1 LLGYTT
7 DQILNMGSELFR
19 TVVHPDDQSLFTEV
33 VLNLASNGPEK
44 VIETRCRIRHSNNPW
59 RWLLLRHVALQRK
72 EDGTPLQLLG
82 VAIDITSQIEAEE
95 KLIKSEENYRRIFEN
110 APIGIFHSTPEGKFL
125 DVNPQIA
132 RMLKYDS
139 PDDIIQV
146 VNERTIDDVLYVTP
160 ELRQKYFQEAAL
172 EGEWISH
179 ENWYVCKDGSLITGK
194 LLARVVKD
202 VPDKEPFVE
211 GFVQNISAQKKAEN
225 ELLASLH
232 EKEILLKEIHHRVKN
247 NLMLVSSLLD
257 LQMEKMTDPSIS
269 QLLNESQHRIRAI
282 ARLHEALY
290 RSEDLRSIHV
300 REYFED
306 LTNHLF
312 MTYGNKAEGVNLIVD
327 IEDITLDIDTAI
339 PSGLILN
346 ELLSNALKH
355 AFPPNFVQKKNAG
368 KVQYI
373 PQIQVRF
380 FRVGVN
386 YQLAIHDNGV
396 GFNIKQKLA
405 NSQTLGLQLVGLFAQ
420 QLGGEVHIDPNEKV
434 GIVVEFPDPQAKTQ
448 GDAK

>member
-1 LLGYTT
+1 
-7 DQILNMGSELFR
+7 
-19 TVVHPDDQSLFTEV
+19 
-33 VLNLASNGPEK
+33 
-44 VIETRCRIRHSNNPW
+44 
-59 RWLLLRHVALQRK
+59 
-72 EDGTPLQLLG
+72 
-82 VAIDITSQIEAEE
+82 
-95 KLIKSEENYRRIFEN
+95 
-110 APIGIFHSTPEGKFL
+110 
-125 DVNPQIA
+125 
-132 RMLKYDS
+132 
-139 PDDIIQV
+139 
-146 VNERTIDDVLYVTP
+146 
-160 ELRQKYFQEAAL
+160 
-172 EGEWISH
+172 
-179 ENWYVCKDGSLITGK
+179 
-194 LLARVVKD
+194 
-202 VPDKEPFVE
+202 
-211 GFVQNISAQKKAEN
+211 
-225 ELLASLH
+225 
-232 EKEILLKEIHHRVKN
+232 
-247 NLMLVSSLLD
+247 MLVSSLLD

-355 AFPPNFVQKKNAG
+355 AFPPKFLQKKNAS

-396 GFNIKQKLA
+396 GFNIKKKLA

-420 QLGGEVHIDPNEKV
+420 QLGGVVQIDPTKKV
-434 GIVVEFPDPQAKTQ
+434 GIVVEFPDPQARTQ
-448 GDAK
+448 GDA